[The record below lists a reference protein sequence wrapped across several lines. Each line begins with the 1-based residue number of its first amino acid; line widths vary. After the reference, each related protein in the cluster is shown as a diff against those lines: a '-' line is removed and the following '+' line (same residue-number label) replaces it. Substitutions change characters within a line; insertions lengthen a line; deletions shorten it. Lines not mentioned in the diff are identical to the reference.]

1 MSADW
6 KALCREAGLRYDGD
20 VIRVPCGEERF
31 QQVRVE
37 EAEPRVIRLW
47 SRVALR
53 SQVAE
58 DRPGVE
64 RPEIEAWL
72 INRYRELVG
81 FKVAERGTIIGEAW
95 IPLIGLSL
103 APGLGFVVLAL
114 LPPGRELPERA
125 RGLLRTAR

>member
-6 KALCREAGLRYDGD
+6 KGLCREAGIRFESDA
-20 VIRVPCGEERF
+20 IRVPCGEERV
-31 QQVRVE
+31 QQVRVDE
-37 EAEPRVIRLW
+37 SQPGVIRLW

-53 SQVAE
+53 SQLAE
-58 DRPGVE
+58 DLPGSA

-95 IPLIGLSL
+95 IPVIGLTAEEWSL
-103 APGLGFVVLAL
+103 YVHTVAKACDRLEYLWTGTD
-114 LPPGRELPERA
+114 RE
-125 RGLLRTAR
+125 